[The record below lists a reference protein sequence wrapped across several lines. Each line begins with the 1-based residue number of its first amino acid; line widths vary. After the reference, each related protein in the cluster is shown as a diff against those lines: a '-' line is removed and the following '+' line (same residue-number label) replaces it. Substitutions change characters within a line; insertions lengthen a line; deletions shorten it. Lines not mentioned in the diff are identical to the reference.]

1 MSSPIEKPEYQLQ
14 IGNNSLNL
22 DYKKFL
28 LLKFIRD
35 YGSIT
40 KASQKTGIPY
50 RTALKYIEIIE
61 NQLDSKIVATKRGGA
76 GGGGGSQLTT
86 IGKMVIREYEKL
98 SSIIKKHSELNELE
112 GRVLSVDKDNRVMNI
127 QLDDKTVMLPLMTDL
142 KIGDDVLLLI
152 GPEEIFIMLE
162 PQESSVRNIFEGRI
176 IEMSFQNEMVRLK
189 ISLSDEI
196 SVLAD
201 ITEYSREKL
210 NLNLGKNVFIGFKAA
225 SVPVIKI

>member
-1 MSSPIEKPEYQLQ
+1 MSSPIERQEYRLQ
-14 IGNNSLNL
+14 IGNKSINL

-28 LLKFIRD
+28 LLKFVRD

-40 KASQKTGIPY
+40 QASQKTGIPY
-50 RTALKYIEIIE
+50 RTSLKYIEIIE
-61 NQLDSKIVATKRGGA
+61 DQLDSKIVATKRGGA
-76 GGGGGSQLTT
+76 GGGGGSQLTNM
-86 IGKMVIREYEKL
+86 GKMVIREYEKF
-98 SSIIKKHSELNELE
+98 SSIIKKHSDLNELE
-112 GRVLSVDKDNRVMNI
+112 GRVLNVDKNNRVMNI
-127 QLDDKTVMLPLMTDL
+127 QLDDKTVMLPLMEDI

-176 IEMSFQNEMVRLK
+176 IEMGFQNEMVRIKIALSDK
-189 ISLSDEI
+189 ISI
-196 SVLAD
+196 LAD